1 MMIFQSNA
9 YCEGHPNKVDM
20 QGLDGNRILDMT
32 LQDNHVKHIN
42 TTADKMIK
50 KSIHSQVDS
59 IIRLMHHSFLCHTLG
74 LTTN

>member
-50 KSIHSQVDS
+50 KKYPQPS
-59 IIRLMHHSFLCHTLG
+59 RF
-74 LTTN
+74 NN